1 MQVHQLTLSRENHVL
16 MRALSF
22 ELKAGELLCVTGI
35 NGAGKST
42 LFKALTGL
50 IQPDAGTIHWQHN
63 PIQSP
68 ITDYRSAFH
77 YVGHLQGI
85 KSGLT
90 IIENVKLMIQLS
102 GHHHKTSSSAYQ
114 RVLEQLQL
122 TNIQHQLARSLS
134 QGQQRRLALAK
145 LALHHKPLW
154 ILDEPLTAL
163 DHATTQWFL
172 SALSAHLASGNI
184 AIIST
189 HQIET
194 FRAFKMKHI
203 ELIPC

>member
-1 MQVHQLTLSRENHVL
+1 MN
-16 MRALSF
+16 AISF
-22 ELKAGELLCVTGI
+22 ELKAGDMLCVTGT

-42 LFKALTGL
+42 LLKALAGL
-50 IQPDAGTIHWQHN
+50 IQSDAGTIHWQHH
-63 PIQSP
+63 PIQSLL
-68 ITDYRSAFH
+68 TDYRAALH
-77 YVGHLQGI
+77 YVGHLQGV

-90 IIENVKLMIQLS
+90 VIENVKLMMQLS
-102 GHHHKTSSSAYQ
+102 GHHHETSSSAYQ
-114 RVLEQLQL
+114 NVLEQLQF
-122 TNIQHQLARSLS
+122 TNLQHQLARSLS

-163 DHATTQWFL
+163 DHTTAQWFL

-194 FRAFKMKHI
+194 FQTFKMKHI
-203 ELIPC
+203 ELISC